1 MGCPVLPHVLFQ
13 ILLALRSSMKEREG
27 GITYFNFPPQDLLTN
42 TLMVLLIPGL
52 RLISH
57 LDAPRQQHWL
67 NWAALLKVTRG
78 GTGLLL
84 IWTVPTFLIFK
95 ISE

>member
-1 MGCPVLPHVLFQ
+1 
-13 ILLALRSSMKEREG
+13 MKEREG

-57 LDAPRQQHWL
+57 LDAPRLVKLGSPAQGHSWWD
-67 NWAALLKVTRG
+67 WAAAHLDSANFSL
-78 GTGLLL
+78 
-84 IWTVPTFLIFK
+84 F
-95 ISE
+95 